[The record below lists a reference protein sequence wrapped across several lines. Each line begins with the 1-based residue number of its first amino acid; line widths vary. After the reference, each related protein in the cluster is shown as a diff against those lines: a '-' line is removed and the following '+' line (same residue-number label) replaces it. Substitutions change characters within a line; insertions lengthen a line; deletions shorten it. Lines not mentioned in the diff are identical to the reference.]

1 MWKGLKQGYVPW
13 FEKQDSKQPN
23 FCSQLTTLHPELESG
38 ALNCFG

>member
-23 FCSQLTTLHPELESG
+23 FCSQLWVKGGEL
-38 ALNCFG
+38 